1 MSGVV
6 SAGGD
11 YHILDIYCQQLW
23 NALLVK
29 AVNRVFLM
37 CGKSPKVDV

>member
-23 NALLVK
+23 NVVQLGVS
-29 AVNRVFLM
+29 VFVLRAHNSGM
-37 CGKSPKVDV
+37 KSF